1 MHVGPKKTSFPIQST
16 IAQDVLYVFSFFN
29 WIHFYSRK
37 NLCIEMA
44 KEWAQDVTN
53 HVARFSLPY
62 QSPKVL
68 PNMEIQIEDEEDE
81 VRKYSEGKLHHLNRF
96 TTNVTDVEMVTLN
109 NITYYLVDISV
120 DFRLLRTTYLWQNYF
135 KNGLLS
141 MYHTCGVSLPLT
153 IFDVSKKRKT
163 N

>member
-1 MHVGPKKTSFPIQST
+1 
-16 IAQDVLYVFSFFN
+16 
-29 WIHFYSRK
+29 
-37 NLCIEMA
+37 MA

-62 QSPKVL
+62 QSPKIL

-109 NITYYLVDISV
+109 NITYYLMDISV

-135 KNGLLS
+135 RNGLLS

-153 IFDVSKKRKT
+153 IFDVSEKGASSSI
-163 N
+163 